1 MNTTTDDMD
10 HIDDFLEE
18 DDQLVLEWKGREY
31 RIEPVSA
38 KVGLRV
44 ERIISA
50 AERNA
55 RGAAQEGDQ
64 EQVLS
69 DSDEL
74 DLYPDLLGDVYE
86 QMLDDGV
93 TFIRLKLAAT
103 ATMMWTVYDE
113 EVALEYWNAG
123 GKAPAP
129 NREQRRAKTT
139 RTGGATSTKRPGSG
153 TGTSTR
159 RKPSATQRKAT
170 D

>member
-1 MNTTTDDMD
+1 MNTTDDMD
-10 HIDDFLEE
+10 HIDDFLAE

-31 RIEPVSA
+31 RIDPVSA

-55 RGAAQEGDQ
+55 RGAAQDGDQ

-74 DLYPDLLGDVYE
+74 DLYPDLLGDVYD
-86 QMLDDGV
+86 QMIEDGV

-139 RTGGATSTKRPGSG
+139 RTAGATSTKRPASG

-159 RKPSATQRKAT
+159 AKPSAKQRKAT

>member
-1 MNTTTDDMD
+1 MNTTTDMD

-18 DDQLVLEWKGREY
+18 DDQLVLEWKGHEY
-31 RIEPVSA
+31 RINPVSA

-55 RGAAQEGDQ
+55 RGAAQEGDE

-86 QMLDDGV
+86 QMLEDGV

-139 RTGGATSTKRPGSG
+139 RTAGASTTKRQGSG

-159 RKPSATQRKAT
+159 AKRSATQRKAT

>member
-1 MNTTTDDMD
+1 MNTTDDMQAT
-10 HIDDFLEE
+10 DDFLDEE
-18 DDQLVLEWKGREY
+18 EQLVLPYRGKEY
-31 RIEPVSA
+31 RINPVSA

-50 AERNA
+50 AERSA
-55 RGAAQEGDQ
+55 RGAERDGDQ

-74 DLYPDLLGDVYE
+74 DLYPDLLGDTYDE
-86 QMLDDGV
+86 LLEDGA

-103 ATMMWTVYDE
+103 AVMMWTVYDE

-139 RTGGATSTKRPGSG
+139 RTGGASSTKRPGSG

-159 RKPSATQRKAT
+159 AKRSATPRKAT